1 MTVPDRSATTSATA
15 AATAAAAAPVSYL
28 FVPGNRP
35 ERFGKALASG
45 ADMVIIDLEDAVA
58 PADKLAAR
66 SAIRV
71 ALDPEFPAAVRI
83 NSADSEWF
91 EQDLSLC
98 GLPGVAAVVLPK
110 AAGVADVA
118 RVRGAG
124 AATVLALVESAE
136 GIANARALAAA
147 DGVSRLMFGSID
159 FSVDLGIEGD
169 ERELD
174 ASRSELVLASRLA
187 GIAPPVDGVTTAID
201 DAELLRSET
210 LRGKRFGFGGKL
222 CIHPK
227 QLAAVHAAYL
237 PSNDEV
243 HWAMRVLDAA
253 RLAGGDA
260 VAVDGKMV
268 DKPVMLRAERI
279 LQAASRL
286 R

>member
-1 MTVPDRSATTSATA
+1 MTLHDSASPAVLATA
-15 AATAAAAAPVSYL
+15 IDNPVSYL

-45 ADMVIIDLEDAVA
+45 ADQVIIDLEDAVA
-58 PADKLAAR
+58 PADKPAAR
-66 SAIRV
+66 DAIRS
-71 ALDPEFPAAVRI
+71 ALDPDFPAAVRI

-91 EQDLSLC
+91 EHDLSLC
-98 GLPGVAAVVLPK
+98 SLPGVAAVVLPK
-110 AAGVADVA
+110 AESVADVA
-118 RVRGAG
+118 RVLAAG
-124 AATVLALVESAE
+124 APMVLALIESAE
-136 GIANARALAAA
+136 GLANARALAAA

-174 ASRSELVLASRLA
+174 AFRSELVLASRLA

-201 DAELLRSET
+201 DTEVLRRDT

-222 CIHPK
+222 CIHPR
-227 QLAAVHAAYL
+227 QLAIVHAAFL
-237 PSNDEV
+237 PSHDEV

-253 RLAGGDA
+253 RQAGGGA

-268 DKPVMLRAERI
+268 DKPVMMRAERI

>member
-1 MTVPDRSATTSATA
+1 MSHQEASASAPA
-15 AATAAAAAPVSYL
+15 VAPVSYL
-28 FVPGNRP
+28 FVPGSRP

-45 ADMVIIDLEDAVA
+45 ADQVIIDLEDAVA
-58 PADKLAAR
+58 PADKLLAR
-66 SAIRV
+66 DAVRAS
-71 ALDPEFPAAVRI
+71 LDPDFPAAVRI

-110 AAGVADVA
+110 AASVADIA
-118 RVRGAG
+118 RVRAAG
-124 AATVLALVESAE
+124 APAVLALIESAE

-174 ASRSELVLASRLA
+174 HFRSELVLASRLA

-201 DAELLRSET
+201 DVELLRRET

-253 RLAGGDA
+253 RLAGGGA

>member
-1 MTVPDRSATTSATA
+1 MTLHDSASPAAPATA
-15 AATAAAAAPVSYL
+15 IDNPVSYL

-45 ADMVIIDLEDAVA
+45 ADQVIIDLEDAVA
-58 PADKLAAR
+58 PADKSAAR
-66 SAIRV
+66 DAIRTS
-71 ALDPEFPAAVRI
+71 LDPDFPAAVRI

-91 EQDLSLC
+91 EHDLSLC
-98 GLPGVAAVVLPK
+98 SLPGVAAVVLPK
-110 AAGVADVA
+110 AASVADVA
-118 RVRGAG
+118 RVRAAG
-124 AATVLALVESAE
+124 APMVLALIESAE
-136 GIANARALAAA
+136 GLANARALAAA

-174 ASRSELVLASRLA
+174 AFRSELVLASRLA

-201 DAELLRSET
+201 DTEVLRRDT
-210 LRGKRFGFGGKL
+210 LRGKRFGFSGKL
-222 CIHPK
+222 CIHPR
-227 QLAAVHAAYL
+227 QLAIVHAAFL

-243 HWAMRVLDAA
+243 HWAMSVLDAA
-253 RLAGGDA
+253 RQAGGGA

-268 DKPVMLRAERI
+268 DKPVMMRAERI

>member
-1 MTVPDRSATTSATA
+1 MSLQDSAIPATVPTATGPT
-15 AATAAAAAPVSYL
+15 APVSYL

-45 ADMVIIDLEDAVA
+45 ADQVIIDLEDAVA
-58 PADKLAAR
+58 PADKLSAR
-66 SAIRV
+66 DVVRAS
-71 ALDPEFPAAVRI
+71 LDPEFPAAVRI

-98 GLPGVAAVVLPK
+98 GLPGVAAVILPK
-110 AAGVADVA
+110 AASVADIA
-118 RVRGAG
+118 RVRAAG
-124 AATVLALVESAE
+124 APTVLALVESAE

-174 ASRSELVLASRLA
+174 AFRSELVLASRLA
-187 GIAPPVDGVTTAID
+187 GIAAPVDGVTTAID
-201 DAELLRSET
+201 DVDLLRRET

-227 QLAAVHAAYL
+227 QLAAVHTAYL

-243 HWAMRVLDAA
+243 HWAMRVLEAA
-253 RLAGGDA
+253 KLAGGGA

>member
-1 MTVPDRSATTSATA
+1 MTLQDSAILSHLAKGSS
-15 AATAAAAAPVSYL
+15 APVSYL

-45 ADMVIIDLEDAVA
+45 ADQVIIDLEDAVA
-58 PADKLAAR
+58 PADKLIAR
-66 SAIRV
+66 DAVRAS
-71 ALDPEFPAAVRI
+71 LDPEFPAAVRI

-110 AAGVADVA
+110 AASVADIA
-118 RVRGAG
+118 RVRAAG
-124 AATVLALVESAE
+124 APTVLALIESAE
-136 GIANARALAAA
+136 GIVNARALAAA
-147 DGVSRLMFGSID
+147 DGVTRLMFGSID

-174 ASRSELVLASRLA
+174 AFRSELVLASRMA
-187 GIAPPVDGVTTAID
+187 GISAPIDGVTTAID
-201 DAELLRSET
+201 DVELLRRET

-227 QLAAVHAAYL
+227 QLAVVHDAYL
-237 PSNDEV
+237 PSNEEV
-243 HWAMRVLDAA
+243 HWAMRVLEAA
-253 RLAGGDA
+253 KLAGGGA

-268 DKPVMLRAERI
+268 DKPVMMRAERI

>member
-1 MTVPDRSATTSATA
+1 MTLHDSASPAALATA
-15 AATAAAAAPVSYL
+15 IDNPVSYL

-45 ADMVIIDLEDAVA
+45 ADQVIIDLEDAVA
-58 PADKLAAR
+58 PADKSAAR
-66 SAIRV
+66 DAIRMS
-71 ALDPEFPAAVRI
+71 LDPDFPAAVRI

-91 EQDLSLC
+91 EHDLSLC
-98 GLPGVAAVVLPK
+98 SLPGVAAVVLPK
-110 AAGVADVA
+110 AASVADVA
-118 RVRGAG
+118 RVRAAG
-124 AATVLALVESAE
+124 APMVLALIESAE
-136 GIANARALAAA
+136 GLANARALAAA

-174 ASRSELVLASRLA
+174 AFRSELVLASRLA

-201 DAELLRSET
+201 DTEVLRRDT
-210 LRGKRFGFGGKL
+210 LRGKRFGFSGKL
-222 CIHPK
+222 CIHPR
-227 QLAAVHAAYL
+227 QLAIVHAAFL

-243 HWAMRVLDAA
+243 HWAMSVLDAA
-253 RLAGGDA
+253 RQAGGGA

-268 DKPVMLRAERI
+268 DKPVMMRAERI

>member
-1 MTVPDRSATTSATA
+1 MTPHDSTSPAALATA
-15 AATAAAAAPVSYL
+15 INIPASYL

-45 ADMVIIDLEDAVA
+45 ADQVIIDLEDAVA
-58 PADKLAAR
+58 PVDKLVAR
-66 SAIRV
+66 DAVRAS
-71 ALDPEFPAAVRI
+71 LDPEFPAAVRI

-91 EQDLSLC
+91 EHDLSLC
-98 GLPGVAAVVLPK
+98 SLPGVAAVVLPK
-110 AAGVADVA
+110 AASVADVA
-118 RVRGAG
+118 RVRAAG
-124 AATVLALVESAE
+124 APMVLALIESAE
-136 GIANARALAAA
+136 GLANARALAAA

-174 ASRSELVLASRLA
+174 AFRSELVLASRLA

-201 DAELLRSET
+201 DAEVLRRDT

-227 QLAAVHAAYL
+227 QLAIVHAAFL

-253 RLAGGDA
+253 RQAGGDA

-268 DKPVMLRAERI
+268 DKPVMMRAERI

>member
-1 MTVPDRSATTSATA
+1 MTPHDSTSPAALATA
-15 AATAAAAAPVSYL
+15 INIPASYL

-45 ADMVIIDLEDAVA
+45 ADQVIIDLEDAVA
-58 PADKLAAR
+58 PADKLVAR
-66 SAIRV
+66 DAVRAS
-71 ALDPEFPAAVRI
+71 LDPEFPAAVRI

-91 EQDLSLC
+91 EHDLSLC
-98 GLPGVAAVVLPK
+98 SLPGVAAVVLPK
-110 AAGVADVA
+110 AASVADVA
-118 RVRGAG
+118 RVRAAG
-124 AATVLALVESAE
+124 APMVLALIESAE
-136 GIANARALAAA
+136 GLANARALAAA

-174 ASRSELVLASRLA
+174 AFRSELVLASRLA

-201 DAELLRSET
+201 DAEVLRRDT
-210 LRGKRFGFGGKL
+210 LRGKRFGFGGQL

-227 QLAAVHAAYL
+227 QLAIVHAAFL

-253 RLAGGDA
+253 RQAGGDA

-268 DKPVMLRAERI
+268 DKPVMMRAERI

>member
-1 MTVPDRSATTSATA
+1 MTVHDPSATIPSS
-15 AATAAAAAPVSYL
+15 AAAAAPVSYL

-66 SAIRV
+66 SAIRA

-110 AAGVADVA
+110 AAGVADIA

-174 ASRSELVLASRLA
+174 AFRSELVLASRLA

-253 RLAGGDA
+253 RLTGGDA

>member
-1 MTVPDRSATTSATA
+1 MTPHDSTSPAALATA
-15 AATAAAAAPVSYL
+15 INIPASYL

-45 ADMVIIDLEDAVA
+45 ADQVIIDLEDAVA
-58 PADKLAAR
+58 PADKLVAR
-66 SAIRV
+66 DAVRAS
-71 ALDPEFPAAVRI
+71 LDPEFPAAVRI

-91 EQDLSLC
+91 EHDLSLC
-98 GLPGVAAVVLPK
+98 SLPGVAAVVLPK
-110 AAGVADVA
+110 AASVADVA
-118 RVRGAG
+118 RVRAAG
-124 AATVLALVESAE
+124 APMVLALIESAE
-136 GIANARALAAA
+136 GLANARALAAA

-174 ASRSELVLASRLA
+174 AFRSELVLASRLA

-201 DAELLRSET
+201 DAEVLRRDT

-227 QLAAVHAAYL
+227 QLAIVHAAFL

-253 RLAGGDA
+253 RQAGGDA

-268 DKPVMLRAERI
+268 DKPVMMRAERI

>member
-1 MTVPDRSATTSATA
+1 MTLQDSATTA
-15 AATAAAAAPVSYL
+15 AVSTGHAAPVSYL

-45 ADMVIIDLEDAVA
+45 ADQVIIDLEDAVA
-58 PADKLAAR
+58 PADKLVAR
-66 SAIRV
+66 DAVRD
-71 ALDPEFPAAVRI
+71 ALDPDFPAAVRI

-110 AAGVADVA
+110 AASVADIA
-118 RVRGAG
+118 RVRAAG
-124 AATVLALVESAE
+124 APTVLALIESAE

-147 DGVSRLMFGSID
+147 DGVTRLMFGSID

-174 ASRSELVLASRLA
+174 AFRSELVLASRLA
-187 GIAPPVDGVTTAID
+187 GIAAPIDGVTTAID
-201 DAELLRSET
+201 DVELLRRET
-210 LRGKRFGFGGKL
+210 VRGKRFGFGGKL

-227 QLAAVHAAYL
+227 QLAVVHGAYL

-243 HWAMRVLDAA
+243 HWAMRVLEAA
-253 RLAGGDA
+253 KLAGGGA

-268 DKPVMLRAERI
+268 DKPVMMRAERI

>member
-1 MTVPDRSATTSATA
+1 MTAHDPSATPSS
-15 AATAAAAAPVSYL
+15 TAAAAAPVSYL

-66 SAIRV
+66 SAIRA

-110 AAGVADVA
+110 AAGVADIA

-174 ASRSELVLASRLA
+174 AFRSELVLASRLA

-201 DAELLRSET
+201 DAELLRRET

-253 RLAGGDA
+253 RLTGGDA